1 MEGRIVTPSDIDARY
16 AVAQEVIAEAA
27 DIALAYS
34 RDVASLDIEA
44 KGPQDLV
51 SQADRQVEQH
61 IRRRLTEAFPGDA
74 FVGEETGRG
83 GADGAV
89 GAWVVD
95 PIDGT
100 QPFLLGLPFWSV
112 SIAYVVGHDVLIGLV
127 MNPSSGDLYAARKGG
142 GAFVNGVPTHIIE
155 ATSLD
160 AGVTGVGCS
169 LRTHPDDLAHIMH
182 GLLSQRGMYLR
193 VGSGALNLAYVA
205 AGQLIG
211 YVEMHINAWDCAAA
225 LCICQEAGALAND
238 FLGLHGITGGGALV
252 VGAPGV
258 YAALVGLLPPGTA
271 LEPDGDSPPV
281 TPIP

>member
-1 MEGRIVTPSDIDARY
+1 MEGPVVTPSDLDARY
-16 AVAQEVIAEAA
+16 SLAQEVIAEAG

-74 FVGEETGRG
+74 FVGEESGRG
-83 GADGAV
+83 GADGAA
-89 GAWVVD
+89 GSWVVD

-112 SIAYVVGHDVLIGLV
+112 SIAYVVGNDVLIGLV
-127 MNPSSGDLYAARKGG
+127 LNPSSGDLYAARKGG
-142 GAFVNGVPTHIIE
+142 GAFVNGVPTRVIE
-155 ATSLD
+155 ASSLD
-160 AGVTGVGCS
+160 QGVTGVGCS
-169 LRTHPDDLAHIMH
+169 LRTDPDDLAHIMH
-182 GLLSQRGMYLR
+182 GLLSQGGMYLR

-211 YVEMHINAWDCAAA
+211 YLEMHINSWDCAAA
-225 LCICQEAGALAND
+225 LCICLEAGAVAND
-238 FLGLHGITGGGALV
+238 FLGLHGIAGGGALV

-258 YAALVGLLPPGTA
+258 YTALVDLLPPGTP
-271 LEPDGDSPPV
+271 LQP
-281 TPIP
+281 